1 MIVIIKLLA
10 TYRKNLPPQVEGNS
24 MEMEI
29 APGTKA
35 TDLVA
40 AFGVPVDSSSVI
52 LVNGHSYDSNTA
64 LEEGDVVSAF
74 PAIAGG

>member
-1 MIVIIKLLA
+1 
-10 TYRKNLPPQVEGNS
+10 

-29 APGTKA
+29 APGSKA

-52 LVNGHSYDSNTA
+52 LVNGHSYDSKTA